1 MTTIKAQTPLRD
13 VLYAFSVAKAVPDD
27 ELLDE
32 FVRRYPGYATEIID
46 FAVEIVVDAARGN
59 VEVEESGAK
68 TSPAVSR
75 ALENEFRA
83 GAIGEIRDSVDL
95 ASVRM

>member
-32 FVRRYPGYATEIID
+32 FVRRYPGYATQIID
-46 FAVEIVVDAARGN
+46 FAVEMVFDAARGM
-59 VEVEESGAK
+59 
-68 TSPAVSR
+68 SR
-75 ALENEFRA
+75 SKKA
-83 GAIGEIRDSVDL
+83 GRKQ
-95 ASVRM
+95 VRPSLVL